1 MRRIIFV
8 LGGTRS
14 GKSRYAVKLAK
25 NFNKKV
31 AFIAT
36 CVSPDAQMKRRIR
49 LHQISRPKQWKL
61 IEEGNV
67 IGSALTG
74 LQNKYEIVLIDCLGL
89 WISNLLAARLKNKE
103 IERSIEK
110 LIDTISKVKFT
121 TILVSNEVGSGMI
134 PINPLGRR
142 FQDLLGLANQRI
154 AKNANKVI
162 LMQAGIPI
170 TIKGG
175 E

>member
-1 MRRIIFV
+1 MKKIIFL
-8 LGGTRS
+8 LGGVRS

-25 NFNKKV
+25 KFRKKV

-36 CVSPDAQMKRRIR
+36 CVSPDVEMKRRIK
-49 LHQISRPKQWKL
+49 LHQISRPKQWEL
-61 IEEGNV
+61 IEEGKD

-103 IERSIEK
+103 IERSIDK
-110 LIDTISKVKFT
+110 FIDTIYKVKFT
-121 TILVSNEVGSGMI
+121 TILVSNEVGSGI
-134 PINPLGRR
+134 VPTNPLGRR
-142 FQDLLGLANQRI
+142 FQDMLGLANQRI

-175 E
+175 D